1 MAEDDLKTEE
11 PTPKKLEKTRE
22 EGQFARSQDLSVALL
37 TISVA
42 CVIYFLGGGM
52 GASIVAILQDAF
64 AFDERAYRNPENQPW
79 LLGGRRRTN
88 RPNNH

>member
-37 TISVA
+37 TIAVA
-42 CVIYFLGGGM
+42 CVVYFRWR
-52 GASIVAILQDAF
+52 D
-64 AFDERAYRNPENQPW
+64 
-79 LLGGRRRTN
+79 GREYHLIAARSVCF
-88 RPNNH
+88 

>member
-37 TISVA
+37 T
-42 CVIYFLGGGM
+42 C
-52 GASIVAILQDAF
+52 
-64 AFDERAYRNPENQPW
+64 
-79 LLGGRRRTN
+79 LLYTSPSPRDS
-88 RPNNH
+88 